1 MILIGIRQPPAAR
14 SSAAINVRKP
24 FRSTLIGKDSGLL
37 KLPNTISGDFLKL
50 TTSVPVNCVGWGEV
64 IISSSGLWL
73 GIKGSGINYTS
84 DLCQERS
91 PP

>member
-14 SSAAINVRKP
+14 SSAAISVRKP

-50 TTSVPVNCVGWGEV
+50 TTSIPVNCVGWG
-64 IISSSGLWL
+64 GGDNLLL
-73 GIKGSGINYTS
+73 GVVVRN
-84 DLCQERS
+84 
-91 PP
+91 